1 MNFDNQQLFN
11 LVVAVGAFL
20 GIFVFNQ
27 VMQRLTKLEDALAA
41 LKEGMPKEYVHK
53 DDYRADMSDIKA
65 MLKQI
70 YEKLDGKADKAG

>member
-27 VMQRLTKLEDALAA
+27 VMQRLTKTEDTIAA
-41 LKEGMPKEYVHK
+41 LKENMPKEYVHK
-53 DDYRADMSDIKA
+53 DDYRVDMGEVKA

-70 YEKLDGKADKAG
+70 YEKLDGKADKP